1 MSGGRHRH
9 VLSLVLVGQ
18 VGWSSRSESPC
29 RPGRPGACEPT
40 CSLRHRIALRLLGW
54 VAQFHTIDV
63 RTSTGIPCDCGH
75 ERFRWRGGGAPAAL
89 RSEAARRN
97 QGRLPAPVLG
107 EFPEVADDSE
117 PELSVLSATFPE
129 LPHQLQGL
137 AYGTPPSATAV
148 ASSAVLSWSRAMIV
162 AAVLD
167 LPGRLDCEASGLWQG
182 KDLLR
187 DCPPTGAG
195 SESGTSRPQRPRRAG
210 SPRWSPVLGERL
222 GPGVLVEVRVL
233 PDVLDLTAAAA

>member
-1 MSGGRHRH
+1 VNHHVALDGRGHASLHAACGTVLRCGYWGGLHSFTRLTYVRPQVFRVTAATS
-9 VLSLVLVGQ
+9 VL
-18 VGWSSRSESPC
+18 
-29 RPGRPGACEPT
+29 
-40 CSLRHRIALRLLGW
+40 
-54 VAQFHTIDV
+54 
-63 RTSTGIPCDCGH
+63 
-75 ERFRWRGGGAPAAL
+75 GGA
-89 RSEAARRN
+89 EAERR
-97 QGRLPAPVLG
+97 QHCGVRPREEIRG